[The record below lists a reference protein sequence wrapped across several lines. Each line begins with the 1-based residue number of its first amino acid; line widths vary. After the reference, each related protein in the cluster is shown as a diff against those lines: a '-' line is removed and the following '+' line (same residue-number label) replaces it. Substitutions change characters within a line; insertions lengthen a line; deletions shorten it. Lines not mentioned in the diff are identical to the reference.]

1 MLSKKLSS
9 SEHGREISIL
19 NFEDFYPSGTPAFT
33 ESATLEA
40 LWRTGV
46 DPRSLQVI
54 TESLLCQYPPNPDI
68 RHSAREKLNAQRKQ
82 RIWKVMKAREEILRL
97 EASADSVDGFKKSTR
112 SDKMCSSVNTTSLES
127 RENRPLQSDPEW
139 DQFIRECAKDKSSP
153 QKRTKAAKTIASK
166 EKAKREEKI
175 DALRRIEEQRQ
186 QKLEQILEM
195 QQQIVQNA
203 EHMRNER
210 KRHAEA
216 AKKLH
221 VIHSDDARKKREAKE
236 QEERR
241 VYQEQMRK
249 QREEDGI
256 YEAIS
261 RKNAM
266 RKERAKVIHLI
277 EHDEA
282 IEKHKERERQSVY
295 WASSLQSHPRA
306 KSTPS

>member
-112 SDKMCSSVNTTSLES
+112 SDKMCSSANTTSLES

-153 QKRTKAAKTIASK
+153 QKRTKTAKTIALK

-186 QKLEQILEM
+186 QNLKQSWKCSNKSCRTQNTCETKGKDTQKPPRNCTSSTQTMQGKKGKQKNKRKGEFIKSKCGSRGRKMAYTKLSPERM
-195 QQQIVQNA
+195 Q
-203 EHMRNER
+203 
-210 KRHAEA
+210 
-216 AKKLH
+216 
-221 VIHSDDARKKREAKE
+221 
-236 QEERR
+236 
-241 VYQEQMRK
+241 
-249 QREEDGI
+249 
-256 YEAIS
+256 
-261 RKNAM
+261 
-266 RKERAKVIHLI
+266 
-277 EHDEA
+277 
-282 IEKHKERERQSVY
+282 
-295 WASSLQSHPRA
+295 
-306 KSTPS
+306 